1 MWDKIKQE
9 MNSIHFL
16 GSRSRD
22 IDDFFTLT
30 DTAIEMY
37 QKMDLE
43 TFAPGKTVCDPACG
57 NGQLLVPAKMI
68 KVLHYGM
75 SEQDAL
81 DEIYGV
87 DIVRQYVDMCKER
100 LGGGNILMGNY
111 LDPDERLPEQTEDE
125 YEKMKKIYKK
135 PSLETFFA

>member
-1 MWDKIKQE
+1 MWNKIKEE
-9 MNSIHFL
+9 MDTVQFL
-16 GSRSRD
+16 GNKSRD
-22 IDDFFTLT
+22 IDDFFTPT
-30 DTAIEMY
+30 DTVIEIY
-37 QKMDLE
+37 QKMNLE
-43 TFAPGKTVCDPACG
+43 TFAPGKTICDPACG

-87 DIVRQYVDMCKER
+87 DIVREYVDMCKER

-135 PSLETFFA
+135 PSLESFFT

>member
-1 MWDKIKQE
+1 MDTVQ
-9 MNSIHFL
+9 FL
-16 GSRSRD
+16 GNKSRD
-22 IDDFFTLT
+22 IDDFFTPT
-30 DTAIEMY
+30 DTVIEIY
-37 QKMDLE
+37 QKMNLE
-43 TFAPGKTVCDPACG
+43 TFAPGKTICDPACG

-87 DIVRQYVDMCKER
+87 DIVREYVDMCKER

-135 PSLETFFA
+135 PSLESFFT

>member
-1 MWDKIKQE
+1 MWDKIKEE
-9 MNSIHFL
+9 MNKVHFL
-16 GSRSRD
+16 GNMSREV
-22 IDDFFTLT
+22 DDFFTLT

-57 NGQLLVPAKMI
+57 NGQLLIPAKMI

-111 LDPDERLPEQTEDE
+111 LDPDKRLPEQTKDE